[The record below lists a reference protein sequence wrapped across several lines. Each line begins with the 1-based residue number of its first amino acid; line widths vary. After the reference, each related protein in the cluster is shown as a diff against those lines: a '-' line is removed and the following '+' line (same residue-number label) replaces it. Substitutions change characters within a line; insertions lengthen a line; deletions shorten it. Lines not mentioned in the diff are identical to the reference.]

1 VCPRALAAAWAGSL
15 GRMSDADDRKQA
27 GSKRPR
33 RTSPSATAQDGEGD
47 PVAEEPQEPRP
58 CMPCHGTGKVISS
71 LDGHARKVTCP
82 WCRGG
87 GERLTGVDA
96 QEFQQEQAASKR
108 R

>member
-1 VCPRALAAAWAGSL
+1 
-15 GRMSDADDRKQA
+15 
-27 GSKRPR
+27 
-33 RTSPSATAQDGEGD
+33 
-47 PVAEEPQEPRP
+47 
-58 CMPCHGTGKVISS
+58 MPCHGAGKVISN

-96 QEFQQEQAASKR
+96 QEWQQEQAALKR